1 LTSYRQITLRFQV
14 AVKIFEQHFDDAHLG
29 KLPQHNHTILA
40 LGGLTLNHVVVILA
54 GILWWGGIGRR
65 FNIILMAKL
74 LM

>member
-1 LTSYRQITLRFQV
+1 
-14 AVKIFEQHFDDAHLG
+14 
-29 KLPQHNHTILA
+29 LA